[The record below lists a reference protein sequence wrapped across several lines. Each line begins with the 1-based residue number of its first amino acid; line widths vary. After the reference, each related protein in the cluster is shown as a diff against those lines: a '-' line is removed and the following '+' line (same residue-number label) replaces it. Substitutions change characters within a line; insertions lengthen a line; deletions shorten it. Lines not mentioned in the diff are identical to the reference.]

1 MAVVRRTPPPPNSL
15 YNGPKRQAPKLA
27 TGATNGIRNIAE
39 ATEFA
44 SPNPPIEFH
53 SKMKIPNGLQPLID
67 DGMVD
72 TVVRRL
78 KSGKEAS
85 VYIVAC
91 GDQRRCAK
99 VYKEA
104 EQRGFHKLAQ
114 YQEGRKTR
122 SSRDSRA
129 MGKRGRH
136 GRRVQEAEWKNAEVD
151 ALYRLVSVGVR
162 VPVPYLIHEGVL
174 LMELVQ
180 DEHGDPAPRLNDL
193 DITPDQAR
201 QWHTFMIAQ
210 VVRMLCA
217 GLIHG
222 DLSEFNVL
230 LDVNGP
236 VIIDLPQA
244 VNASSNNNAFAM
256 LERDVNN
263 MRATFGRA
271 APELLETAYAHEIW
285 MLYEAGELTPNS
297 ALTGR
302 FTRDSA
308 APDVDAVL
316 KQIEDERREAEARER
331 RRENADAA

>member
-1 MAVVRRTPPPPNSL
+1 L
-15 YNGPKRQAPKLA
+15 
-27 TGATNGIRNIAE
+27 
-39 ATEFA
+39 
-44 SPNPPIEFH
+44 
-53 SKMKIPNGLQPLID
+53 KIPKGLQPLID

-72 TVVRRL
+72 AVVRRL

-85 VYIVAC
+85 IYIVAC
-91 GDQRRCAK
+91 GGELRCAK

-104 EQRGFHKLAQ
+104 EHRGFHKLAQ

-122 SSRDSRA
+122 SSRDTRA

-151 ALYRLVSVGVR
+151 ALYRLAGVGVR
-162 VPVPYLIHEGVL
+162 VPAPYLIHEGVL
-174 LMELVQ
+174 LMELVR
-180 DEHGDPAPRLNDL
+180 DAHGDPAPRLNDV
-193 DITPDQAR
+193 DISAQQAR
-201 QWHTFMIAQ
+201 EWHAFMILQ
-210 VVRMLCA
+210 IVRMLGA

-244 VNASSNNNAFAM
+244 VNAAGNNNAFAM

-263 MRATFGRA
+263 MRASFGRA
-271 APELLETAYAHEIW
+271 APELLETQYAHEIW
-285 MLYEAGELTPNS
+285 ALYEAGELTPER

-302 FTRDSA
+302 FTRDAS
-308 APDVDAVL
+308 APDVKAVL
-316 KQIEDERREAEARER
+316 DQIEEERREAEARQR
-331 RRENADAA
+331 RRDAADAA